1 MPDLNSTAN
10 TNPPADEHVCI
21 YILPKCSNGG
31 QDGYRWAWKES
42 YDAKVFGWASTID
55 EVKDKAARMF
65 PGRPLRFVCL

>member
-10 TNPPADEHVCI
+10 TNLSADEHVCI

-42 YDAKVFGWASTID
+42 YDAKVFGWASTI
-55 EVKDKAARMF
+55 
-65 PGRPLRFVCL
+65 G